1 MLYKDKKSGD
11 IMGKNSIVLY
21 KSAYGFTKKYAE
33 WIAEKLQCDCVGI
46 ITYDFNKDYKTI
58 IFGGGLYA
66 GKINGIK
73 TLIKNYDKI
82 KDKELIVFTVGV
94 ADVNDAENVK
104 NIVSSERKQIPE
116 EMFSKIKL
124 FHFRGGMDYG
134 KMSFIHQCMMWFMKT
149 MLSKKPENERSDSDQ
164 AVIESYGGKFD
175 FSDKN
180 TIDDLVKYCL

>member
-1 MLYKDKKSGD
+1 M
-11 IMGKNSIVLY
+11 NSSVVLY

-33 WIAEKLQCDCVGI
+33 WIAEELNCDCLDVN
-46 ITYDFNKDYKTI
+46 TFDFNKDHKTI

-82 KDKELIVFTVGV
+82 KDKKVIVFTVGV
-94 ADVNDAENVK
+94 ADVKDAGNVE
-104 NIVSSERKQIPE
+104 NIVSSLKKQIPK
-116 EMFSKIKL
+116 EMFHKIKL

-134 KMSFIHQCMMWFMKT
+134 KMSFIHRCMMWFMKT
-149 MLSKKPENERSDSDQ
+149 MLSKRPENERSDSDR

-175 FSDKN
+175 FF
-180 TIDDLVKYCL
+180 

>member
-1 MLYKDKKSGD
+1 MKKD
-11 IMGKNSIVLY
+11 SIILY

-33 WIAEKLQCDCVGI
+33 WIADALKCDCI
-46 ITYDFNKDYKTI
+46 DINNFDFNGDYKTI

-82 KDKELIVFTVGV
+82 KDKKVIIFTVGV
-94 ADVNDAENVK
+94 ADVNDSDNVK
-104 NIVSSERKQIPE
+104 NIVSSAKKQMPE

-124 FHFRGGMDYG
+124 FHLRGGMDYG

-149 MLSKKPENERSDSDQ
+149 MLSKKPENERSDSDR
-164 AVIESYGGKFD
+164 AVIDNYGGKFD
-175 FSDKN
+175 FSDRD
-180 TIDDLVKYCL
+180 TIDALVRYCQ

>member
-21 KSAYGFTKKYAE
+21 KAACGFTKKYAE
-33 WIAEKLQCDCVGI
+33 WIAEKLQCDCVEI
-46 ITYDFNKDYKTI
+46 STYDFNKDYKTI

-94 ADVNDAENVK
+94 
-104 NIVSSERKQIPE
+104 
-116 EMFSKIKL
+116 
-124 FHFRGGMDYG
+124 
-134 KMSFIHQCMMWFMKT
+134 
-149 MLSKKPENERSDSDQ
+149 
-164 AVIESYGGKFD
+164 
-175 FSDKN
+175 
-180 TIDDLVKYCL
+180 

>member
-33 WIAEKLQCDCVGI
+33 WIAEKLQCDCVEI

-104 NIVSSERKQIPE
+104 NIVSSARKQIPE
-116 EMFSKIKL
+116 EMFFKIKL

-149 MLSKKPENERSDSDQ
+149 MLSKKPENERSDSDS
-164 AVIESYGGKFD
+164 AVIDSYDGKFD

-180 TIDDLVKYCL
+180 MIDDLVRYCL

>member
-1 MLYKDKKSGD
+1 
-11 IMGKNSIVLY
+11 MGKNSIVLY

-33 WIAEKLQCDCVGI
+33 WIAEKLQCDCVEI
-46 ITYDFNKDYKTI
+46 STFDFNKDYKTI

-104 NIVSSERKQIPE
+104 NIVSSARKQIPE
-116 EMFSKIKL
+116 EMFFKIKL

-164 AVIESYGGKFD
+164 AVIDSYGGKFD

-180 TIDDLVKYCL
+180 MIDDLVRYCL